1 MFGTGHQFGKN
12 DVPFF
17 VGSID
22 GLVMGFQDEV
32 TTVTDS
38 TESMKKLFPIDGAIA
53 GEQMLIVLA
62 VVILHVQRKRR
73 MF

>member
-1 MFGTGHQFGKN
+1 M
-12 DVPFF
+12 
-17 VGSID
+17 
-22 GLVMGFQDEV
+22 VMGFQDEV

-38 TESMKKLFPIDGAIA
+38 TESMKKLLPIDGAIA
-53 GEQMLIVLA
+53 GEKMLIVLA